1 VTVTS
6 NFDRARIEAL
16 PEWAFN
22 RPSTTI
28 VGSFKPEIVAAP
40 GYRTTVSR
48 QNAPNSVR
56 VTVHEAGVLQ
66 SFPADYPWQGA
77 KGKQFL
83 QAGNAV
89 PPGLALHA
97 LAAAAG
103 IERAEVAA

>member
-1 VTVTS
+1 VTGEVGGQWVWR
-6 NFDRARIEAL
+6 DDL
-16 PEWAFN
+16 PDWCHN

-48 QNAPNSVR
+48 QNAPDSVR
-56 VTVHEAGVLQ
+56 VTVQEAGVLQ

-83 QAGNAV
+83 QAGNAI
-89 PPGLALHA
+89 PPLMAAHA
-97 LAAAAG
+97 LAAVTGRAMENAA
-103 IERAEVAA
+103 